1 MRIAYFTDCYMPEIN
16 GVVTSIES
24 HTRLLA
30 ERGHEILI
38 ICPKYAESFV
48 DDRPGINVARYRS
61 FSFITNK
68 ATRVALPSMVSLV
81 QRLRR
86 FDPDIVHVQ
95 TPLSVGVIGLLA
107 TKVLRL
113 PNVQTYHTYI
123 PDFMQYIEP
132 ARILRLDELSERVT
146 DSYVFERWIESGV
159 WRRIVRS
166 RDFLEEHTDELLD
179 ELIGIS
185 VEVAE
190 KVAEKEQ
197 HELTTRFAWRYTR
210 AIYNRADLVITP
222 SSTLKRELLR
232 HGVTVPVDYL
242 SNGLDLSLVVPKES
256 WEPRRRMLH
265 AGRLGFEKNVDV
277 VIKAFARIRAD
288 IPGWELHI
296 AGDGPARESLE
307 RLSERLGMQD
317 VVHFLG
323 FVDRSTLAAS
333 YRDYDLF
340 VTASTIETQGIV
352 LLEAMAT
359 GLPVIGVRA
368 LAIPELVRAG
378 RNGIIVP
385 PGDVQG
391 IAEAMHRLTFD
402 DALRERFGRTSRQD
416 VARHDL
422 AAVVTQLET
431 LYQQTIAARG

>member
-1 MRIAYFTDCYMPEIN
+1 MPEIN

-38 ICPKYAESFV
+38 ICPKYAEPFV
-48 DDRPGINVARYRS
+48 DDRPGIQVARYPS
-61 FSFITNK
+61 FSFVTNK
-68 ATRVALPSMVSLV
+68 ATRVALPSTVSLV

-95 TPLSVGVIGLLA
+95 TPLSLGVIGLLA

-132 ARILRLDELSERVT
+132 SRILRLDQLSDRVMNT
-146 DSYVFERWIESGV
+146 YVFERWIESGV

-166 RDFLEEHTDELLD
+166 KDFLEEHTDELLD
-179 ELIGIS
+179 ELLGIS
-185 VEVAE
+185 MEVAE
-190 KVAEKEQ
+190 EDRT
-197 HELTTRFAWRYTR
+197 ELTTRFAWRYTR
-210 AIYNRADLVITP
+210 AIYNRADLVLTP
-222 SSTLKRELLR
+222 SSTLKRELLK

-242 SNGLDLSLVVPKES
+242 SNGLDLGLVAPKQS
-256 WEPRRRMLH
+256 WAPTRRMLH

-277 VIKAFARIRAD
+277 VIKAFARISAGL
-288 IPGWELHI
+288 PGWELHI
-296 AGDGPARESLE
+296 AGDGPARESLQKLAE
-307 RLSERLGMQD
+307 RLDLQESVR
-317 VVHFLG
+317 FLG
-323 FVDRSTLAAS
+323 FVDRSELAAT

-352 LLEAMAT
+352 LLESMAA

-368 LAIPELVRAG
+368 LAIPELVRSG
-378 RNGIIVP
+378 RDGIIVP
-385 PGDVQG
+385 PGDIQG
-391 IAEAMHRLTFD
+391 MAQAMQRMTDD
-402 DALRERFGRTSRQD
+402 DALRERFGLASRGD
-416 VARHDL
+416 VAQHDL
-422 AAVVTQLET
+422 SGVVTQLET
-431 LYQQTIAARG
+431 LYKQTIAARG

>member
-16 GVVTSIES
+16 GIVTSIES

-30 ERGHEILI
+30 EMGHEILI
-38 ICPKYAESFV
+38 VCPKYAEPFT
-48 DDRPGINVARYRS
+48 DDRPGITVARYPS

-68 ATRVALPSMVSLV
+68 ATRVALPSVVSLV

-86 FDPDIVHVQ
+86 FDPEIVHIQ
-95 TPLSVGVIGLLA
+95 TPLSMGIIGLLA

-146 DSYVFERWIESGV
+146 NSYVFERWIESGI
-159 WRRIVRS
+159 WRRVVRS

-185 VEVAE
+185 MEVAE
-190 KVAEKEQ
+190 EDR

-210 AIYNRADLVITP
+210 AIYNRADLVLTP

-232 HGVTVPVDYL
+232 HGITRPVDHL
-242 SNGLDLSLVVPKES
+242 SNGLDLSLVTPKDS
-256 WEPRRRMLH
+256 WAPAGRMLH
-265 AGRLGFEKNVDV
+265 AGRLGFEKNVDI
-277 VIKAFARIRAD
+277 VIQAFARVSAEF
-288 IPGWELHI
+288 PGWELHI

-307 RLSERLGMQD
+307 RLAGRLDLQGR
-317 VVHFLG
+317 VRFLG
-323 FVDRSTLAAS
+323 FVDRGTLASS
-333 YRDYDLF
+333 YRDYDVF

-352 LLEAMAT
+352 LLEAMAA

-368 LAIPELVRAG
+368 LAIPELVRSG
-378 RNGIIVP
+378 RNGVIVP
-385 PGDVQG
+385 PGDIQG
-391 IAEAMHRLTFD
+391 MSEAMRRFAGD
-402 DALRERFGRTSRQD
+402 DALRERFGTSSRAD
-416 VARHDL
+416 VAHHDL
-422 AAVVTQLET
+422 AGVVTRLEA
-431 LYQQTIAARG
+431 LYTQTIAARG

>member
-38 ICPKYAESFV
+38 ICPKYAEPYV
-48 DDRPGINVARYRS
+48 DDRPGITVARYPS

-68 ATRVALPSMVSLV
+68 ATRVALPSTISVA
-81 QRLRR
+81 QQLRR
-86 FDPDIVHVQ
+86 FGPDLVHIH
-95 TPLSVGVIGLLA
+95 TPLSMGVIGLLV
-107 TKVLRL
+107 TKMLRL

-132 ARILRLDELSERVT
+132 ARILRFDELSERVT
-146 DSYVFERWIESGV
+146 NSYVFEAWMESGV
-159 WRRIVRS
+159 WQRVVRS
-166 RDFLEEHTDELLD
+166 RAFLEERTDELFD

-185 VEVAE
+185 AEVVE
-190 KVAEKEQ
+190 Q
-197 HELTTRFAWRYTR
+197 DPHELSTRFAWRYTR

-222 SSTLKRELLR
+222 SSTLKRELMQ
-232 HGVTVPVDYL
+232 HGVTVPVDYM
-242 SNGLDLSLVVPKES
+242 SNGLDLSLIAPKES

-277 VIKAFARIRAD
+277 VIKAFARITAEL
-288 IPGWELHI
+288 PGWELHI

-307 RLSERLGMQD
+307 RLAERLELQD
-317 VVHFLG
+317 SVRFLG
-323 FVDRSTLAAS
+323 FSDRATLVSS
-333 YRDYDLF
+333 YRDYDIF

-352 LLEAMAT
+352 LLESMAA

-378 RNGIIVP
+378 RNGIIVA
-385 PGDVQG
+385 PGDVQSM
-391 IAEAMHRLTFD
+391 AEAMRRLAND
-402 DALRERFGRTSRQD
+402 DGLRERFGHASRAD
-416 VARHDL
+416 VARHEL

-431 LYQQTIAARG
+431 LYRQTIAARG